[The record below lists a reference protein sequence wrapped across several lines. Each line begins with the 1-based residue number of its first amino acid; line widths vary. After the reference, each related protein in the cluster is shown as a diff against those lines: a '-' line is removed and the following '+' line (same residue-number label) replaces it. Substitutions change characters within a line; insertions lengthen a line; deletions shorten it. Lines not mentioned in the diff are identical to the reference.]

1 MIEFYRCEC
10 RSYRSANIREIVRGL
25 GTDLATGLVTLQP
38 RLSKLWF
45 LEDWDRVGKGRLTPD
60 LLSTLSVRRLKDR
73 LDYQCLK
80 FSEARIGM
88 NNNASAL
95 TTVGDRQRI

>member
-1 MIEFYRCEC
+1 MIEIIRCGC
-10 RSYRSANIREIVRGL
+10 WSYRPTNIRDIVRGL

-38 RLSKLWF
+38 HLSKLWF

-73 LDYQCLK
+73 LDCQCLK

-95 TTVGDRQRI
+95 PTVGDRQRI

>member
-1 MIEFYRCEC
+1 MIEIIRCGC
-10 RSYRSANIREIVRGL
+10 WSYRPTNIRDIVRGL
-25 GTDLATGLVTLQP
+25 GTDLATRLVTLQP
-38 RLSKLWF
+38 HLSKLWF
-45 LEDWDRVGKGRLTPD
+45 LEDRVCKRRLTPD